1 MFNIYFSLD
10 GLLAVNTVSSTVYL
24 SLTTISWY
32 NLITSLM
39 IFFQSDGAL
48 NSYTGL
54 ISISVSTDG
63 SNIILSFSDFSD
75 VTLILF
81 LSSRI
86 L

>member
-32 NLITSLM
+32 NPITSLM
-39 IFFQSDGAL
+39 ILFQSDGAW

>member
-39 IFFQSDGAL
+39 ILFQSDGAL